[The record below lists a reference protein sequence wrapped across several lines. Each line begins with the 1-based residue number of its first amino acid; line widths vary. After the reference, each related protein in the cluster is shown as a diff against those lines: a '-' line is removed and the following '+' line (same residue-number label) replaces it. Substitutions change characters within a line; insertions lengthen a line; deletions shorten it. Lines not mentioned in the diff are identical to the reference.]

1 MKVLLLVTFA
11 AAVCGEADPYLL
23 YGNGYGY
30 AGYGGLI
37 PTTSGGLV
45 PAGGPLV
52 PGYAAYGAYAGA
64 YGAYPYAYA
73 GAPVAVG
80 GPCKNNDGAAVPC
93 AAPTVY
99 GHWAGYPYLFAAAP
113 SAESTDA
120 GVEEARKKREA
131 EPEADPY
138 YFYGH
143 GGYAGYGGLIPT
155 TSGGLVPSGGPV
167 VPGYAAY
174 AAWPYGYAHYGYH
187 HGCRNNAGAL
197 VPCA

>member
-1 MKVLLLVTFA
+1 MDTLDTEVLSLQLPAVLSQPAVLLFPDT
-11 AAVCGEADPYLL
+11 
-23 YGNGYGY
+23 
-30 AGYGGLI
+30 
-37 PTTSGGLV
+37 
-45 PAGGPLV
+45 PLT
-52 PGYAAYGAYAGA
+52 
-64 YGAYPYAYA
+64 
-73 GAPVAVG
+73 
-80 GPCKNNDGAAVPC
+80 
-93 AAPTVY
+93 APTVY

-113 SAESTDA
+113 SAEADA

-155 TSGGLVPSGGPV
+155 TSGGLVPSGGPL

-174 AAWPYGYAHYGYH
+174 AAWPYGYAHYGYAA
-187 HGCRNNAGAL
+187 GCRNNAGAL